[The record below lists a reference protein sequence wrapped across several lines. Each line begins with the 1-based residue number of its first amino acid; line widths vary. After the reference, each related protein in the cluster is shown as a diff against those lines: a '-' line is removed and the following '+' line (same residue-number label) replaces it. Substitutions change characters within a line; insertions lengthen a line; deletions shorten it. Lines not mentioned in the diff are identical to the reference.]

1 MMMQIRLVCFANRR
15 SAWYVVQD
23 YKNFIML
30 LAPERENREA
40 EQGDR

>member
-1 MMMQIRLVCFANRR
+1 MMMQIRLVCFAKRR

-30 LAPERENREA
+30 LAHERESREV
-40 EQGDR
+40 EQRDR